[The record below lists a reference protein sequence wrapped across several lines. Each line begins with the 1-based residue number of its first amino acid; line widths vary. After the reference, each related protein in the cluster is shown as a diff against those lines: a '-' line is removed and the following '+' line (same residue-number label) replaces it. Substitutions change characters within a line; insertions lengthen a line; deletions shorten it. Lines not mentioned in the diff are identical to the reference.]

1 MTCFFWENI
10 RTRAYATRCVYKKP
24 WSTHSCI
31 TPAVFR
37 RTCGASEKVTERVKG
52 KMAKFLPVIGEAYT
66 SVESLIYLGASGLAK
81 VWGDDE
87 AAEKGLEKAG
97 NCWKEYSETNVIAAP
112 VNMAVHKAKG
122 QKGRVEEIQKSLGNA
137 FEGVVNGTPVVGHVK
152 GIVHYAM
159 GDTEKGNICMESAT
173 RSAAVMGAGIVTGG
187 IGAGLLVGAGAGI
200 TTGVAYDGVATG
212 IDHAVNGDKAYRHGA
227 MVLVQ
232 NPKNITPEELVGG
245 VLGIAGDGLAG
256 AGGNQL
262 GKNIRA
268 RLTGQKALHNKY
280 KNSQQLKES
289 GTKARHATK
298 ITMDAAEQSKQAQ
311 ANLSEPTKYATSLV
325 EDSATGERGVGHSGK
340 YRKQDRID
348 HHVERG
354 YASEA
359 KAKKATGYD
368 QPSHLQATYEDVG
381 QVHQLWPQA
390 ACAEHPAFDQLK
402 KRSPNYSPENVKTA
416 TVYNKN
422 DGGFHTRQ
430 RCENCHAYGD
440 AMGKV
445 VTDYIPDQ
453 THVPSSGY
461 VADGHMRAAV
471 SGVVAAQ
478 IMRGG
483 RRYHSHKS

>member
-1 MTCFFWENI
+1 
-10 RTRAYATRCVYKKP
+10 
-24 WSTHSCI
+24 
-31 TPAVFR
+31 
-37 RTCGASEKVTERVKG
+37 
-52 KMAKFLPVIGEAYT
+52 MAKFLPVIGEAYT

-87 AAEKGLEKAG
+87 AAEEGLEKAG

-311 ANLSEPTKYATSLV
+311 ANLSKPTKYATSL
-325 EDSATGERGVGHSGK
+325 GN
-340 YRKQDRID
+340 
-348 HHVERG
+348 
-354 YASEA
+354 
-359 KAKKATGYD
+359 
-368 QPSHLQATYEDVG
+368 SHCLGIMT
-381 QVHQLWPQA
+381 
-390 ACAEHPAFDQLK
+390 
-402 KRSPNYSPENVKTA
+402 
-416 TVYNKN
+416 
-422 DGGFHTRQ
+422 
-430 RCENCHAYGD
+430 
-440 AMGKV
+440 V
-445 VTDYIPDQ
+445 VTPPTPHDLSGNNP
-453 THVPSSGY
+453 THSSPHVPVCH
-461 VADGHMRAAV
+461 VA
-471 SGVVAAQ
+471 
-478 IMRGG
+478 G
-483 RRYHSHKS
+483 RRYMRSIRDVIRHHLSHCVTICMAVLAPLQSVKPSIALVVDRCSFNIFWTVIGSSLFQLIKCWMFGTRRLRPVLMNLPDIFIRGLKMRRLVITCGFGSLSFGGISSLNMVIDSVLHSVFATMSDTSFASG